1 MRRMEARRTGPDRG
15 RVPANHRDPEE
26 PIHVRASQSF
36 ASRHR
41 APAHRARRA
50 DSAAGAACR
59 PRDPR
64 GARPRS
70 HLERRDPAERAA
82 GRLVL
87 ARDETGEA
95 QEEKVEGVVAERNI
109 ESHEEAAQR
118 FLVVAIGAGL
128 VSAAGLLAGRR
139 GAIGRT
145 ATLAASAAVLAAGI
159 AVGHSGGQLVYRDG
173 AASAYTN
180 QVASAASNGAEH
192 PARKD
197 DDD

>member
-1 MRRMEARRTGPDRG
+1 MFALPNPLHPAIVHLPIALAVLIPGLALLAILAIRAGFVPVRTW
-15 RVPANHRDPEE
+15 
-26 PIHVRASQSF
+26 
-36 ASRHR
+36 
-41 APAHRARRA
+41 
-50 DSAAGAACR
+50 SAVILLNA
-59 PRDPR
+59 
-64 GARPRS
+64 
-70 HLERRDPAERAA
+70 L
-82 GRLVL
+82 LVGSSWL
-87 ARDETGEA
+87 AIETGEA

-145 ATLAASAAVLAAGI
+145 ATLAASAAVLVAGI

-173 AASAYTN
+173 AASAYATN
-180 QVASAASNGAEH
+180 VTADATPAAERRRGH
-192 PARKD
+192 D